1 MERNPL
7 FESDEQRLLKSE
19 DGTRT
24 QKNLPTL
31 QVSPNQKEMTDLHK
45 RNSKPVETGQAQTLL
60 NY

>member
-19 DGTRT
+19 VGTRT

-31 QVSPNQKEMTDLHK
+31 QVPPNQKEMTDLH
-45 RNSKPVETGQAQTLL
+45 NSKPVETGQTQTLL